1 MLRKLILALGAVLI
15 LAGAAEAQA
24 LGTVN
29 PSTVSF
35 TEPQTSADGTDLADL
50 GTYRLE
56 ISNVAGVGP
65 FTFKTFTQAAPNL
78 NPVAGSIV
86 FIPRTL
92 WGVGLPN
99 TCPPVA
105 PSTQIGCQYWA
116 RVVAID
122 TSGNVSQPSAVVP
135 FFLADSVAPS
145 AVQGLQANP

>member
-1 MLRKLILALGAVLI
+1 MKTLVIAVAAVLALFGF
-15 LAGAAEAQA
+15 AEAQA

-29 PSTVSF
+29 PSTFSF
-35 TEPQTSADGTDLADL
+35 TEPQTNADGTDLADL

-56 ISNVAGVGP
+56 FSNVAGTGP

-92 WGVGLPN
+92 WGVGMPN
-99 TCPPVA
+99 NCAPVS
-105 PSTQIGCQYWA
+105 PSTQAGCQYWA
-116 RVVAID
+116 RAVAID
-122 TSGNVSQPSAVVP
+122 TSGNVSLPSAVVP